1 MGAHST
7 GMYRRKGK
15 GFQRGEAARHAPAA
29 TSAPGTTRP
38 AEGGHMEEKEKIDW
52 SAAPADILAL
62 AELLGEGPAEQLIEA
77 FGGETLYIPKRETL
91 VRASRDQMIRKQY
104 FDGENR
110 RVLARTYHL
119 SERQLRRIISSL
131 PSNPAPAQGSA
142 KAAKK
147 KARQPDDVP
156 M

>member
-7 GMYRRKGK
+7 GMYRRKGM
-15 GFQRGEAARHAPAA
+15 GFQRGEAARHSLAA

-62 AELLGEGPAEQLIEA
+62 AELLGEGPAERLIEA

-91 VRASRDQMIRKQY
+91 VRASRDKMIRKQY

-131 PSNPAPAQGSA
+131 PSNPAPAQGA
-142 KAAKK
+142 AQAAKK
-147 KARQPDDVP
+147 EGPSTE
-156 M
+156 